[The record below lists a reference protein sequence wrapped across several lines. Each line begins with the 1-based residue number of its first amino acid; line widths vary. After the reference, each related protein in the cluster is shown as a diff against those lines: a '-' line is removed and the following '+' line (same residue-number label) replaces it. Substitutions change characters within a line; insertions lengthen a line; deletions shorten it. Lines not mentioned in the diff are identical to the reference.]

1 MRVRRFRSLA
11 RNGAL
16 LTWWALAAGCEK
28 KAVTGP
34 KLVYN
39 GPLMETTNVLSL
51 VSDSA
56 KLKFQLTAPLE
67 QRFENED
74 DIYPKGMVVTFYSSD
89 GKKTVINTLAARYG
103 KFDKA
108 KNLYIM
114 RGDVRVVNVP
124 QEQRLNTEELFF
136 DKNKQLIY
144 TAPAMFVKVTTPTE
158 YLTGYGL
165 TANQNFSRYRITK
178 PSGIFAAPATPAGPA
193 SDPAVK

>member
-1 MRVRRFRSLA
+1 
-11 RNGAL
+11 
-16 LTWWALAAGCEK
+16 
-28 KAVTGP
+28 
-34 KLVYN
+34 
-39 GPLMETTNVLSL
+39 METTNVLTL

-67 QRFENED
+67 QQFENGD
-74 DIYPKGMVVTFYSSD
+74 FIYPKGVMVTFYSAD
-89 GKKTVINTLAARYG
+89 GKKTVVNTLTAKYG
-103 KFDKA
+103 KSDKA

-144 TAPAMFVKVTTPTE
+144 TDSAMFVKVTTPTE

-165 TANQNFSRYRITK
+165 TANQDFSRYKITS
-178 PSGIFAAPATPAGPA
+178 PRGIFAAPSTTPVP
-193 SDPAVK
+193 